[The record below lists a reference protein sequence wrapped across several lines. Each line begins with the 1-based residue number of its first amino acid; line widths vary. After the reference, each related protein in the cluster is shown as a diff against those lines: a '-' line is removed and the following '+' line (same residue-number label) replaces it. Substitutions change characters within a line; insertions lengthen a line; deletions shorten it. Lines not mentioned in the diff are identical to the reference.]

1 MSIVFLMATILEY
14 LQTPNKLVGII
25 LAMLGF
31 AFSILAK
38 KITKVARKTDSPKS
52 NDPIY
57 LIVLALSLVLMLVGL
72 IITIF

>member
-1 MSIVFLMATILEY
+1 MSVVFLMATILEY

-38 KITKVARKTDSPKS
+38 KITKVARKTDNPKS

>member
-1 MSIVFLMATILEY
+1 MKITKFHMSIVFLMATILEY

-38 KITKVARKTDSPKS
+38 KLEI
-52 NDPIY
+52 
-57 LIVLALSLVLMLVGL
+57 L
-72 IITIF
+72 

>member
-1 MSIVFLMATILEY
+1 MSIILATLIEFLS
-14 LQTPNKLVGII
+14 TPNKLVGII

-38 KITKVARKTDSPKS
+38 KITKVARKVDNPSS
-52 NDPIY
+52 NDPIS
-57 LIVLALSLVLMLVGL
+57 LIVLSISLVMILIGL